1 MKYKHY
7 PYMDKETDIAGLE
20 LFDFV
25 FVVIIPLAIGILLF
39 TLSPIKI
46 PIAFLTFAMVI
57 GAYIYV
63 RRKKSGKQKG
73 YIYREFRYK
82 LIGGIK
88 KIY

>member
-20 LFDFV
+20 VFDG
-25 FVVIIPLAIGILLF
+25 IIAVLVPLALGVVLF
-39 TLSPIKI
+39 VLSPIKI
-46 PIAFLTFAMVI
+46 PVAFLTVAVI
-57 GAYIYV
+57 VGAYIYV

-73 YIYREFRYK
+73 YLYREFRYK
-82 LIGGIK
+82 LRGIR